1 MSSWVREIP
10 VFPPKKVEDFQR
22 LPKILPEQK
31 NAIEEVLPY
40 PSPSRFFQ
48 PGSGQRIVDESPRPR
63 KEPVFTP
70 ISEAKSTNKSEIVT
84 KVKPRNTRILPRQP
98 EPFVSLATTKQN
110 QIISQQVKTFDNP
123 SLKVQSVQRA
133 AKYEPKNTITKVAQ
147 LDAAQNPNI
156 TIVIPLYNGIEFLEE
171 ALQSIKRQTYK
182 DWLGLIGVN
191 GHGPTGEPVLTKA
204 IDLVNSAG
212 LAKRITVINLPD
224 VKGAANAI
232 NHMVGASKT
241 PYIAHI
247 DADDLWLSKKLE
259 YQMSVF
265 EQDPTIGIV
274 GSMCRYFGDSN
285 DCKIL
290 PPGMLTVDD
299 FAKLNPLIHSSIL
312 IKRDLAIYTNDF
324 VAYDYDCWVRNIK
337 NGTNIFNINNILV
350 LHRIHNK
357 SFYNTS
363 GKQDL
368 EPVQKKYGLA
378 GLNSKNT

>member
-1 MSSWVREIP
+1 VLS
-10 VFPPKKVEDFQR
+10 K
-22 LPKILPEQK
+22 
-31 NAIEEVLPY
+31 AIE
-40 PSPSRFFQ
+40 
-48 PGSGQRIVDESPRPR
+48 
-63 KEPVFTP
+63 
-70 ISEAKSTNKSEIVT
+70 
-84 KVKPRNTRILPRQP
+84 
-98 EPFVSLATTKQN
+98 
-110 QIISQQVKTFDNP
+110 
-123 SLKVQSVQRA
+123 
-133 AKYEPKNTITKVAQ
+133 
-147 LDAAQNPNI
+147 
-156 TIVIPLYNGIEFLEE
+156 
-171 ALQSIKRQTYK
+171 
-182 DWLGLIGVN
+182 
-191 GHGPTGEPVLTKA
+191 
-204 IDLVNSAG
+204 LVYSAG
-212 LAKRITVINLPD
+212 LANRITVINLPD
-224 VKGAANAI
+224 VKGGVNAI

-285 DCKIL
+285 DFKIL

-299 FAKLNPLIHSSIL
+299 FTKLNPLIHSSIL
-312 IKRDLAIYTNDF
+312 IKRELAIYTNDF

-368 EPVQKKYGLA
+368 EPVQKKYGLDKINA
-378 GLNSKNT
+378 